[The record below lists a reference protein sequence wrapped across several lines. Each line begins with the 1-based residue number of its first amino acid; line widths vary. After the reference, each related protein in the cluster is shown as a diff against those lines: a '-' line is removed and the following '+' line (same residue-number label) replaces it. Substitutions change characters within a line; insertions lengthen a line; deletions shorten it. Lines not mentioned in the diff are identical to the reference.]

1 MNAKQEFLEITKD
14 TEVLCVTINVEGV
27 NYSTPFLHKGKR
39 VKSKELSLP
48 VGYTQEEYNNFL
60 NELDF
65 EYDES
70 WGHQFIYG
78 TIWLKDGMWI
88 ERGEYDGSEWW
99 KLVEHPEIPNECL
112 PEEVSTV
119 DTKITPDKLASGY
132 YAGEEFKDK
141 ETKQIAIEAWAK
153 GFMYATRQNKI

>member
-14 TEVLCVTINVEGV
+14 TEVLCVTINVKGD
-27 NYSTPFLHKGKR
+27 YSPLYLHKSKK
-39 VKSKELSLP
+39 VKSKELALP

-99 KLVEHPEIPNECL
+99 KLVQAPNIPKECFPKENKVDYNFEI
-112 PEEVSTV
+112 S
-119 DTKITPDKLASGY
+119 
-132 YAGEEFKDK
+132 
-141 ETKQIAIEAWAK
+141 
-153 GFMYATRQNKI
+153 